1 MHTHLDE
8 FAIDAASANTN
19 LTCGIPLAQVAKENL
34 ICWNCSP
41 DVGSSYPAGVPTCG
55 IPGIQ
60 RNPEEFLGMP
70 GDALEFPR
78 TKWNFLALRCRV
90 WSMILIVS
98 AVDSEGIRAPAR
110 RDQWI
115 SSPSP

>member
-41 DVGSSYPAGVPTCG
+41 DVGSSYPAGAPTCG
-55 IPGIQ
+55 KHKGLPTQ
-60 RNPEEFLGMP
+60 TV
-70 GDALEFPR
+70 DH
-78 TKWNFLALRCRV
+78 
-90 WSMILIVS
+90 IV
-98 AVDSEGIRAPAR
+98 
-110 RDQWI
+110 
-115 SSPSP
+115 